1 MWTHSIGSAILAIFI
16 QGCLGNNAIAANP
29 RFREKSTDPPQ
40 KSSLRHL
47 PIQQP
52 TTPFEKTFSP
62 LSPQV
67 ERFADANP
75 PEDSIEWFEPELE
88 LLEDSEDPFESFEP
102 ASEQLEPL
110 AEPSESPA
118 EVADPSSLR
127 VDVQS
132 IWVEGSTVFSPD
144 ELAQTVQAFTGQS
157 LTLEELQ
164 AAANAVTQL
173 YLNAGY
179 ITTKAVLPPQDIQDG
194 VVRLQVIEGG
204 LEDIQVEGSQRLA
217 RYVQR
222 RVALAVG
229 SPLNQTAL
237 ENQLR
242 LLQLDP
248 LFDKVEA
255 SLRQGQSP
263 DSSILVIRVSEA
275 PPFSGSL
282 SVDTLSPSSV
292 GQYRTGA
299 TLQYLN
305 LAGLG
310 DRLRASAYRTTTGG
324 ANAYELS
331 YQIPLNP
338 MNGTLLLR
346 AAPSDYRIT
355 DPDEPA
361 FELGLSGSTDVYEI
375 RYRQPVIRTLHEE
388 FALSVG
394 FRYRNGSTLL
404 AGLITPPLVT
414 SVFYLEQDYLK
425 RDPQGVWG
433 AQSQFRL
440 GSRLFN
446 ATNRNDGL
454 PDGQFFSWKGQVQR
468 LQVLGRD
475 HHLLIQ
481 GQVQLTPDSLLG
493 SEQSFIGG
501 AQSVR
506 GYGQNQRFGDNGV
519 RLSIENQI
527 TLVREEDGRPL
538 AKVNPFL
545 DLGYVWYTNSDSQPT
560 RENFLLGIGAGFE
573 LNPLENLTSRI
584 DIGFPLI
591 SANELSS
598 DRATEPQVY
607 FNIQYQF

>member
-1 MWTHSIGSAILAIFI
+1 MLEETFL
-16 QGCLGNNAIAANP
+16 
-29 RFREKSTDPPQ
+29 FREKSA
-40 KSSLRHL
+40 SSHHKPALHNL
-47 PIQQP
+47 LSQQP
-52 TTPFEKTFSP
+52 TEPFETQTEP
-62 LSPQV
+62 LETPT
-67 ERFADANP
+67 
-75 PEDSIEWFEPELE
+75 E
-88 LLEDSEDPFESFEP
+88 LLDTDTNLLEAPVESFELDP
-102 ASEQLEPL
+102 EPL
-110 AEPSESPA
+110 ETPAEPSEVNTEAADASP
-118 EVADPSSLR
+118 R
-127 VDVQS
+127 VSVQS
-132 IWVEGSTVFSPD
+132 IRIEGSTVFSPD
-144 ELAQTVQAFTGQS
+144 QLEQTVQPFTGQS

-204 LEDIQVEGSQRLA
+204 LEAIQVEGSQRLSN
-217 RYVQR
+217 YVQR

-229 SPLNQTAL
+229 SPLNQNTL

-263 DSSILVIRVSEA
+263 DSSILVVRVSEA

-282 SVDTLSPSSV
+282 GLDTLSPRSV
-292 GQYRTGA
+292 GRYRTGA
-299 TLQYLN
+299 ALQYLN

-310 DRLRASAYRTTTGG
+310 DRLLASAFRTTTGG

-346 AAPSDYRIT
+346 TTPSDYHIT

-361 FELGLSGSTDVYEI
+361 FELGLRGSTDVYEI
-375 RYRQPVIRTLHEE
+375 RYRQPLIRTLQEE
-388 FALSVG
+388 LALSAG
-394 FRYRNGSTLL
+394 FRYRNGSTLI

-433 AQSQFRL
+433 VRSQFRL
-440 GSRLFN
+440 GSSLFN
-446 ATNRNDGL
+446 ATSREDSL

-475 HHLLIQ
+475 HQLLIQ

-493 SEQSFIGG
+493 SEQFFIGG

-506 GYGQNQRFGDNGV
+506 GYAQNQRFGDNGV
-519 RLSIENQI
+519 RLSIEDQI
-527 TLVREEDGRPL
+527 TLQREEDGRPI

-560 RENFLLGIGAGFE
+560 SQNFLLGVGVGFE
-573 LNPLENLTSRI
+573 LNPFENLTTRI
-584 DIGFPLI
+584 DLGFPLL
-591 SANELSS
+591 SADELTS
-598 DRATEPQVY
+598 DRSTGAEVY